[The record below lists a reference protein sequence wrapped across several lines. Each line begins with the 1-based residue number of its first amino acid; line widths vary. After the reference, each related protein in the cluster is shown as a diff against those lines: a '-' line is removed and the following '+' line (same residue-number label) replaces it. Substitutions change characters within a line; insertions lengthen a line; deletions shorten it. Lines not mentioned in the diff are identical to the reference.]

1 MSTTFH
7 SRIRSYYEDLSK
19 GDQRLADFLLENSK
33 EASRYSIQELAEN
46 TGLSTATISR
56 FAKKV
61 GYRNFQELKLTLNQ
75 VSDET
80 NDFFLSLN
88 DNDDYLTIAEK
99 TFQINI
105 HSIQATQAMLT
116 EKDLQKTID
125 ILLGSTTC
133 GFFGMGGSAVVALN
147 AYHKFL
153 RMPIHCFHHED
164 FHIQLM
170 QAAKMT
176 AKDCAF
182 VISHTGRNKDT
193 MELINVLKKNN
204 VPIIGITSYA
214 GSPLAQ
220 ASDIAL
226 ISISEE
232 TFYRPE
238 AISSVVSQLSIID
251 TLFLIYG
258 IKMKTKAQKSIDKVR
273 EIIQETRL

>member
-1 MSTTFH
+1 MGTAFR
-7 SRIRSYYEDLSK
+7 SRIKSYYDDLSK
-19 GDQRLADFLLENSK
+19 GDQRLADYLLENSK
-33 EASRYSIQELAEN
+33 ESSRYSIQELAEA
-46 TGLSTATISR
+46 TALSTATISR

-61 GYRNFQELKLTLNQ
+61 GYQNFQELKLTLNQ
-75 VSDET
+75 AGEEK
-80 NDFFLSLN
+80 NDFFLSLTAE
-88 DNDDYLTIAEK
+88 DSYLTIAEK
-99 TFQINI
+99 TCQTNI
-105 HSIQATQAMLT
+105 HSIEATQAMLT
-116 EKDLQKTID
+116 EKDLQKTMA
-125 ILLGSTTC
+125 ILLQSTTC

-176 AKDCAF
+176 KEDCAL

-193 MELINVLKKNN
+193 MELMAVLKKNG

-214 GSPLAQ
+214 GSPVAQ
-220 ASDIAL
+220 ASDVAL

-258 IKMKTKAQKSIDKVR
+258 IKMKSAAKETINEIR
-273 EIIQETRL
+273 EVIQDTRM

>member
-1 MSTTFH
+1 MGAAFR
-7 SRIRSYYEDLSK
+7 SRIKSYYDDLSK
-19 GDQRLADFLLENSK
+19 GDQRLADYLLENSK
-33 EASRYSIQELAEN
+33 ESSRYSIQELAEA
-46 TGLSTATISR
+46 TALSTATISR

-61 GYRNFQELKLTLNQ
+61 GYQNFQELKLTLNQ
-75 VSDET
+75 AGEEK
-80 NDFFLSLN
+80 NDFFLSLTAE
-88 DNDDYLTIAEK
+88 DSYLTIAEK
-99 TFQINI
+99 TCQTNI
-105 HSIQATQAMLT
+105 HSIEATQAMLT
-116 EKDLQKTID
+116 EKDLQKTMA
-125 ILLGSTTC
+125 ILLQSTTC

-176 AKDCAF
+176 KEDCAL

-193 MELINVLKKNN
+193 MELMAVLKKNG

-214 GSPLAQ
+214 GSPVAQ
-220 ASDIAL
+220 ASDVAL

-258 IKMKTKAQKSIDKVR
+258 IKMKSAAKETINEIR
-273 EIIQETRL
+273 EVIQDTRM

>member
-1 MSTTFH
+1 
-7 SRIRSYYEDLSK
+7 
-19 GDQRLADFLLENSK
+19 
-33 EASRYSIQELAEN
+33 
-46 TGLSTATISR
+46 
-56 FAKKV
+56 
-61 GYRNFQELKLTLNQ
+61 
-75 VSDET
+75 
-80 NDFFLSLN
+80 
-88 DNDDYLTIAEK
+88 
-99 TFQINI
+99 
-105 HSIQATQAMLT
+105 
-116 EKDLQKTID
+116 
-125 ILLGSTTC
+125 
-133 GFFGMGGSAVVALN
+133 
-147 AYHKFL
+147 
-153 RMPIHCFHHED
+153 
-164 FHIQLM
+164 
-170 QAAKMT
+170 MT
-176 AKDCAF
+176 SKDCAF

-193 MELINVLKKNN
+193 MELINVLKKND